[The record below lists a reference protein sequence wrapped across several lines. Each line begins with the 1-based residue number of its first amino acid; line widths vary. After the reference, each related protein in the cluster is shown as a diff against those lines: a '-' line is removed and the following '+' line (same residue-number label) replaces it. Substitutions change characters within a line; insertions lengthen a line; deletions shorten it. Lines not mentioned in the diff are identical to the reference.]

1 MGIVNIPDT
10 YHGKYTM
17 RDILDQL
24 DSLLI
29 EANLGANEIPSTK
42 PSAVTNPKT
51 GRPFSRPEL
60 FLHKVV
66 TGSPFTLVSGGEVT
80 IDPREAR
87 RVRDWIAAGPQGA
100 ITLQTTD
107 GGTVKNT
114 QMLKTVEFGSKESQT
129 IRLKGSDIFDT
140 EKQDLQ
146 DFGNSIND
154 VLRAG
159 GFPAAEMYSKIAD
172 NPKVQQ
178 LGQIGDAVILMAR
191 QANSGQVP
199 EFPKGLSK
207 EERKAIELYASE
219 YLGVLGLLTGAT
231 KFPDRKQFNE
241 FLGTDLNDMIM
252 FFPKDTSNPLADSFS
267 VVNDETG
274 HALKISSKAAG
285 KGAPP
290 SLSSIKL
297 PADVRQEYPEVA
309 GFYDLTTDPRI
320 TAFTQPFAMM
330 NWLYEDVPDA
340 VPAEY
345 KPLLPFTSEIVNA
358 AQQSYRTKS
367 PMPRNLMRVF
377 DRRLSDRV
385 RVGDSTDGG
394 KAWYAVITDVM
405 TAVNDQD
412 AVPGFQKAI
421 IKSLGHNFVQ
431 LYTEQK
437 GDRLETTAFWPAK
450 IKGQAILKSKGSSK
464 DPVSNK
470 ISVEVSPG
478 KLTSYT
484 APETTGGTSTVSTDS
499 DQPDQTRPTVRA
511 SGKPAGTAKEL
522 GRKRRR

>member
-1 MGIVNIPDT
+1 
-10 YHGKYTM
+10 M

-29 EANLGANEIPSTK
+29 EANLGANEIPATK
-42 PSAVTNPKT
+42 PSSVTNPRT
-51 GRPFSRPEL
+51 GQLFSRPEL
-60 FLHKVV
+60 FLNKVV
-66 TGSPFTLVSGGEVT
+66 TGSPFTLVSGGEVVV
-80 IDPREAR
+80 DPREAR
-87 RVRDWIAAGPQGA
+87 RVRDWIVTGPQGA
-100 ITLQTTD
+100 ITLKTTD

-140 EKQDLQ
+140 EKQDLK
-146 DFGNSIND
+146 DFGNSIDD

-199 EFPKGLSK
+199 EFPTGLSK

-252 FFPKDTSNPLADSFS
+252 FFPKDSANPLADSFS

-309 GFYDLTTDPRI
+309 GFYDLATDPRI

-330 NWLYEDVPDA
+330 NWLYENVPDA

-345 KPLLPFTSEIVNA
+345 EPLLPFTSETVNT

-385 RVGDSTDGG
+385 RAGDSTDGG

-412 AVPGFQKAI
+412 AVPGFQKAVI
-421 IKSLGHNFVQ
+421 RSLGHNFVQ

-464 DPVSNK
+464 DPVGNK

-478 KLTSYT
+478 KLASYT
-484 APETTGGTSTVSTDS
+484 APEVSAASTAS
-499 DQPDQTRPTVRA
+499 DQNTDVDSVKKQRSSVTAR
-511 SGKPAGTAKEL
+511 SGGAEKPSPADAKTL
-522 GRKRRR
+522 GRKRR

>member
-1 MGIVNIPDT
+1 
-10 YHGKYTM
+10 M

-29 EANLGANEIPSTK
+29 EANLGANEIPATK
-42 PSAVTNPKT
+42 PSSVINPKT

-60 FLHKVV
+60 FLNKVV
-66 TGSPFTLVSGGEVT
+66 TNSPFTLVSGGEVVV
-80 IDPREAR
+80 DPREAR
-87 RVRDWIAAGPQGA
+87 RVRDWIATGPQGA
-100 ITLQTTD
+100 ITLKTTD
-107 GGTVKNT
+107 GDTVKNT

-140 EKQDLQ
+140 EKQDLK

-159 GFPAAEMYSKIAD
+159 GFPAADMYSKIAD

-199 EFPKGLSK
+199 EFPAGLSK

-252 FFPKDTSNPLADSFS
+252 FFPKDSANPLADSFS

-309 GFYDLTTDPRI
+309 GFYDLATDPRI

-330 NWLYEDVPDA
+330 NWLHENVPDA

-345 KPLLPFTSEIVNA
+345 EPLLPFTSETVNT

-385 RVGDSTDGG
+385 RAGDSTDGG

-412 AVPGFQKAI
+412 AVPGFQKAVI
-421 IKSLGHNFVQ
+421 RSLGHNFVQ

-464 DPVSNK
+464 DPVGNK

-478 KLTSYT
+478 KLASYT
-484 APETTGGTSTVSTDS
+484 APEVSASSTASAQNTDIDS
-499 DQPDQTRPTVRA
+499 VEKQRSSVTAR
-511 SGKPAGTAKEL
+511 SAGAEKKSSADTKTL
-522 GRKRRR
+522 GRKRRKP